1 MRYLNLG
8 CGDRFHPNWENGD
21 LYPKD
26 PGVRFVDLLKK
37 IPYGDDTF
45 DVVYHSH
52 VLEHFARKDAFF
64 FLTECHRVLKPGGV
78 VRVVVPDL
86 ERIARLYLEA
96 LARASSGV
104 PGWDANHEWMV
115 MEMYDQC
122 VREGPSGAFMEF
134 FRQDPIP
141 NWDFVRERWGATA
154 TPFLE
159 NFRRNNPPGQ
169 NPSPKLGRAWGYVF
183 GNPGTVIRNKILQLL
198 IGRRNCEALAVGRFR
213 RSGEIHMWMYD
224 SYSLGQLLKKV
235 GFVHPQQVG
244 PSDSKVPNW
253 SSFHLD
259 TEADG
264 GIYKADSMYMEA
276 VKP

>member
-21 LYPKD
+21 LYPND

-37 IPYGDDTF
+37 IPYGDETF

-52 VLEHFARKDAFF
+52 VLEHFARKAAFF

-96 LARASSGV
+96 LEKASSGV

-141 NWDFVRERWGATA
+141 NWDFIRERWGATA

-169 NPSPKLGRAWGYVF
+169 KPSPKLGRAWGYVF
-183 GNPGTVIRNKILQLL
+183 GNLGTVIRNKILQLL

-224 SYSLGQLLKKV
+224 SYSLGQLLKKA